1 MFQIQY
7 FTTVTT
13 IPSSSVFFFFSL
25 LQEQLLLLVSLNQF
39 RFMII
44 FNGLA
49 EFISRVTFYYS
60 ETQGLQLP
68 CSE

>member
-1 MFQIQY
+1 MQY

-13 IPSSSVFFFFSL
+13 IPSSSVFFSL

-60 ETQGLQLP
+60 ETQGPQQP